1 MHVHLPKPLHGW
13 REFVG
18 EVGIIVLGVL
28 IALGAEQVV
37 ETLHWRS
44 EAVEFRK
51 AVDRELSLNLGTFEA
66 NELQHRCVRRRLDE
80 LQTVLDHSGN
90 GEIVR
95 LTGRIGG
102 PAELSQY
109 SSVWDNKNPDVVAHL
124 PLDVQLKYAQLYDEF
139 RNTADIK
146 TIQAEVWSGFIP
158 FEQPGP
164 LSLDDRRKLHTLIVR
179 ARNLDRTMEANWPV
193 SENLG
198 QALGLRAEFL
208 PDNAK
213 FARDLAKSAMCKPI
227 LPPATGAKTAIG

>member
-13 REFVG
+13 REFAG

-44 EAVEFRK
+44 EAGEFRK
-51 AVDRELSLNLGTFEA
+51 AVDRELSLDLGTFET
-66 NELQHRCVRRRLDE
+66 NELQHQCIRRRLDE

-95 LTGRIGG
+95 LAGRIGG

-109 SSVWDNKNPDVVAHL
+109 SSVWDNKNPNVVAHL

-139 RNTADIK
+139 RNTAEVK
-146 TIQAEVWSGFIP
+146 TVQTQVWIGFIP

-179 ARNLDRTMEANWPV
+179 ARNLDRTMEGNWPI
-193 SENLG
+193 SERLG
-198 QALGLRAEFL
+198 QALGLRAKFL
-208 PDNAK
+208 PDSAK
-213 FARDLAKSAMCKPI
+213 YTRDLPKSALCKPI
-227 LPPATGAKTAIG
+227 LPPGAATKPPIG